1 MRKSRLRSRSLAVAV
16 IASLLLALGPAA
28 ARAEDSVDD
37 GTVAASDNE
46 TPDGWFVELTTPPTS
61 DGTSSVAVAASQD
74 AFRAAAKGKG
84 VSYEERFAYGDLWNG
99 FSVRATGAE
108 LAKLHGLDGMKALWP
123 VVAMTV
129 VEPASPGETIDLS
142 TAITMTGADTVQ
154 AMGIT
159 GKNIKVAVIDTG
171 IDYQNPDLGGCF
183 GPSCR
188 VFTGWDF
195 VGDDYDAGG
204 KGPAL
209 VPHPGPDPKDCQG
222 HGTHVSG
229 IVGARGLVTGVAPDV
244 RFGAYRVFGCGGSTS
259 SDIILAAMERA
270 LGDHMDVIN
279 MSFGSDFQW
288 PQYPTAVG
296 ADRLVTKHGIVVVA
310 SIGNRGANGLYS
322 SGAPG
327 VGANVIGVASF
338 DNVKVQLPYFTV
350 PPVPSTTPAFDG
362 KVGYTQATGSPN
374 APISGG
380 ATLVRTGT
388 LTSAADACSALTA
401 GSLTGKVALIRRG
414 TCSFY
419 AKSIN
424 AQAAGAI
431 AVVLYNNGPANVGFF
446 SPGVE
451 PPVTAPPSP
460 AVAIPVVAT
469 DDRLGALLSSELVAG
484 PVTLAWTAEM
494 ARFPT
499 PTGDRISG
507 FSSYGM
513 SPDLS
518 LKPDIGAPG
527 GNIYST
533 LPVKQGGHGNLSG
546 TSMSS
551 PHVAGAVALLLQ
563 ASPKSLRELGPANV
577 RDILMNT
584 ATPHNRTTNERD
596 GLDSVHRQGAGM
608 LNIAAAVAANAR
620 VTPGKLSLGES
631 QSGPQKHTITITSL
645 PGTGKAVTYTFSHQS
660 ATGTGSNTFSPTFN
674 PNAAAVVFSV
684 PSVTVKNNQSA
695 AVDVTIAAPS
705 SPLKGLYGGYLVVT
719 SDEEPATTYRVP
731 YAGFIGDYQSITVLS
746 GSTRVCRADAAGNL
760 SFVPASGTGT
770 AGTFTFADATQ
781 TPIFCVHFDLQSRSV
796 TFKARAAAGTTYS
809 PALSFVYFPRN
820 SSAMTVFALG
830 WDGAVGIG
838 ASRATLANDIY
849 EISVEVLK
857 ARGDPANPAD
867 TERVVLGKLTIARP

>member
-1 MRKSRLRSRSLAVAV
+1 L
-16 IASLLLALGPAA
+16 
-28 ARAEDSVDD
+28 
-37 GTVAASDNE
+37 
-46 TPDGWFVELTTPPTS
+46 
-61 DGTSSVAVAASQD
+61 
-74 AFRAAAKGKG
+74 
-84 VSYEERFAYGDLWNG
+84 
-99 FSVRATGAE
+99 
-108 LAKLHGLDGMKALWP
+108 
-123 VVAMTV
+123 
-129 VEPASPGETIDLS
+129 
-142 TAITMTGADTVQ
+142 
-154 AMGIT
+154 
-159 GKNIKVAVIDTG
+159 
-171 IDYQNPDLGGCF
+171 
-183 GPSCR
+183 
-188 VFTGWDF
+188 
-195 VGDDYDAGG
+195 
-204 KGPAL
+204 
-209 VPHPGPDPKDCQG
+209 
-222 HGTHVSG
+222 
-229 IVGARGLVTGVAPDV
+229 
-244 RFGAYRVFGCGGSTS
+244 
-259 SDIILAAMERA
+259 
-270 LGDHMDVIN
+270 
-279 MSFGSDFQW
+279 
-288 PQYPTAVG
+288 
-296 ADRLVTKHGIVVVA
+296 
-310 SIGNRGANGLYS
+310 
-322 SGAPG
+322 
-327 VGANVIGVASF
+327 
-338 DNVKVQLPYFTV
+338 
-350 PPVPSTTPAFDG
+350 
-362 KVGYTQATGSPN
+362 
-374 APISGG
+374 
-380 ATLVRTGT
+380 
-388 LTSAADACSALTA
+388 
-401 GSLTGKVALIRRG
+401 
-414 TCSFY
+414 
-419 AKSIN
+419 N

-446 SPGVE
+446 TPGVE
-451 PPVTAPPSP
+451 PPLTMPASP
-460 AVAIPVVAT
+460 AITIPVVGT
-469 DDRLGALLSSELVAG
+469 DDRLGALLSSELGAG

-494 ARFPT
+494 AKFPT

-684 PSVTVKNNQSA
+684 PSVTLKNNQSA
-695 AVDVTIAAPS
+695 AVDVMIAAPS
-705 SPLKGLYGGYLVVT
+705 SPLKGLYGGYIVAT
-719 SDEEPATTYRVP
+719 SDEEPASTYRVP

-820 SSAMTVFALG
+820 SGLTIVFALG
-830 WDGAVGIG
+830 WDGAAGIG
-838 ASRATLANDIY
+838 ASRATLANDVY